1 MKSLHKKSFHK
12 NKSHPVFD
20 AYPEFDEYTETINS
34 LDATTSPRIV
44 ILHRTLNPIS
54 QSGKHLGIFSGS
66 FNPLTIAHIKLV
78 EEACQQYHLDE
89 ILLLLAKSNV
99 DKDVYGLP
107 LAGRMLILKAYAET
121 QPNISIGVSS
131 HGRYIDKVSALKSI
145 YPSQTDFSFIVGYD
159 TLVRIFDPKYY
170 KNLHEELQH
179 LFSQCR
185 FIAANREGADIG
197 AIQQF
202 LSQTSIHAYRQ
213 YVDYL
218 LLPDDYAEISST
230 DVRRRVENGES
241 ISHLVPPIV
250 AEFLR

>member
-1 MKSLHKKSFHK
+1 MNSLHKFNTH
-12 NKSHPVFD
+12 
-20 AYPEFDEYTETINS
+20 PEFDVYTESINS
-34 LDATTSPRIV
+34 LDTTAAPRIV
-44 ILHRTLNPIS
+44 LHHRTSEPINK
-54 QSGKHLGIFSGS
+54 SGKHLGIFSGS
-66 FNPLTIAHIKLV
+66 FNPLTIAHIKLI
-78 EEACQQYHLDE
+78 EEARQQYQLDE

-107 LAGRMLILKAYAET
+107 LAGRILILKDYAVSH
-121 QPNISIGVSS
+121 PYISIGVSS
-131 HGRYIDKVSALKSI
+131 HGRYIDKVTALKTI
-145 YPSQTDFSFIVGYD
+145 YPPQTDFSFIVGYD

-185 FIAANREGADIG
+185 FIAANREEADIN

-202 LSQTSIHAYRQ
+202 LSQTSLQIYRQ
-213 YVDYL
+213 HVDYL

-230 DVRRRVENGES
+230 DVRRRIEEGEP

-250 AEFLR
+250 VEFLS

>member
-1 MKSLHKKSFHK
+1 MNPLHKKSFHK
-12 NKSHPVFD
+12 KKSHSVFD

-34 LDATTSPRIV
+34 LDATTSPRII
-44 ILHRTLNPIS
+44 ILHRTSDPIS

-78 EEACQQYHLDE
+78 EEACKQYHLDE

-145 YPSQTDFSFIVGYD
+145 YPPQTDFSFIVGYD

-170 KNLHEELQH
+170 KNLHEELQL

-185 FIAANREGADIG
+185 FIAANREETDIN

-202 LSQTSIHAYRQ
+202 LSHTSTQAYRQ
-213 YVDYL
+213 NVDYL

-230 DVRRRVENGES
+230 DVRRRLENGEP

-250 AEFLR
+250 AEFLC

>member
-1 MKSLHKKSFHK
+1 MKSLHRKSFHN

-20 AYPEFDEYTETINS
+20 TYPEFDEYTETINS
-34 LDATTSPRIV
+34 LDATTSPRII
-44 ILHRTLNPIS
+44 ILHRNSNRIY

-78 EEACQQYHLDE
+78 EEACKQYHLDE
-89 ILLLLAKSNV
+89 TLLLLAKSNV

-107 LAGRMLILKAYAET
+107 LAERMLILKLYAET

-145 YPSQTDFSFIVGYD
+145 YPPQTDFSFIVGYD

-170 KNLHEELQH
+170 QNMHEDLQP

-185 FIAANREGADIG
+185 LIAANREDADIN
-197 AIQQF
+197 AIQLF
-202 LSQTSIHAYRQ
+202 LSQTSIQPYRQ
-213 YVDYL
+213 HVDYL

-230 DVRRRVENGES
+230 DVRRRVENGEP

-250 AEFLR
+250 AEFLS

>member
-1 MKSLHKKSFHK
+1 MNPLHKKSFHK
-12 NKSHPVFD
+12 KKSHPVFD

-34 LDATTSPRIV
+34 LDAITSPRII
-44 ILHRTLNPIS
+44 ILHRTSDPIS

-78 EEACQQYHLDE
+78 EEACKQYHLDE

-121 QPNISIGVSS
+121 QPYISIGVSS
-131 HGRYIDKVSALKSI
+131 HGRYIDKVSALKTI
-145 YPSQTDFSFIVGYD
+145 YPPQTDFSFIVGYD

-170 KNLHEELQH
+170 KNLHEELQL

-185 FIAANREGADIG
+185 LIAANREETDIS

-202 LSQTSIHAYRQ
+202 LSQTSIQAYRQ
-213 YVDYL
+213 HVDYL

-230 DVRRRVENGES
+230 DVRRRLENGKP

-250 AEFLR
+250 AEFLC